1 MPIFLDIYL
10 SKHCLTKQRTL
21 FYYVRIR
28 PHGALKMIRHKQHYD
43 FLPEGWYFLVKEYN
57 TNKTTSLYT
66 NSGVEVAWEYEY
78 NRCDF
83 QMLDG
88 MEHETEFVR
97 NLFEQKK
104 AHEEIERERQ
114 RVLWEA
120 ECAARDHEE
129 LVKARRAFEDIN
141 RPQPKIPSL
150 EQKLKEF
157 DEKLENFKQ
166 RSHWK

>member
-21 FYYVRIR
+21 FYYVRIL
-28 PHGALKMIRHKQHYD
+28 PYGALKMIRHKQHYD
-43 FLPEGWYFLVKEYN
+43 FLPEGWYFLVNEYD
-57 TNKTTSLYT
+57 TKKTSLYT
-66 NSGVEVAWEYEY
+66 NSGVEVAWKYEY

-83 QMLDG
+83 RMLDG

-97 NLFEQKK
+97 NLFKQKK
-104 AHEEIERERQ
+104 VHEEIERERK
-114 RVLWEA
+114 RVLWQA

-129 LVKARRAFEDIN
+129 LAKVLRDFEDIN

-150 EQKLKEF
+150 EQKLKGF

-166 RSHWK
+166 RIYGK